1 MFLTKLQGCVCC
13 QSVPDKETDESCSD
27 KKSEDIICSLPRKSE
42 DWTVIAN
49 NLALERDYES
59 RVAAVTCQQSTR
71 VKQPSSKVSKDQTQ
85 EKQVFVKTL
94 SKNQDKLQ
102 KLLEPDEHET
112 RVTALYCQQSTYVKQ
127 PLSSVPEDETQE
139 EETFV
144 ETLSKDQDK
153 LQKLL
158 GRDEH
163 KARVTSLHCQQ
174 STYVKQPL
182 SSVPEDETQE
192 EETLVETLPKDQDE
206 FQKLLE
212 LDEQE
217 TRVTAISY
225 QQSTCIKQPLS
236 SVPEDKTH
244 EDQTFVETLSKDP
257 DTLQNL
263 SEQEEHGTRIT
274 ALSYQ
279 QSVPENEIR
288 EDQTFV
294 ETLSKDLDT
303 LQNLSE
309 QEEHETRI
317 TELSYQQSVPENEF
331 QEDQTFVETLSKD
344 QDTLQKLSEPDNQ
357 LKTIDSSAEN
367 HLEEFIEDARLV
379 ESAQSEQKIKSEEFS
394 EEVCVNNFDTVEEN
408 EIKKGQPSVEE
419 DSIKIVEKE
428 QQGETSEFS
437 TESVILKEKH
447 LSVEF
452 SSELSGKT
460 VLPLLNEDL
469 SVTDATSNSFSE
481 CNLPQLLPLNQEISS
496 ETTNSLSKMSSKLS
510 DNQIKCNENKQDMD
524 NTPAFLNLDNLC
536 DNSDKAKVDSTH
548 ESKTETNGATLH
560 LPCDDIEKPISSL
573 NECISLLTNL
583 DSTLANKREESPA
596 SDELIDTLVY
606 EPDEE
611 EEEEEEENVETT
623 TSSLEEAKST
633 VDSPTVEIKKESEE
647 ILNEVKLNNTELK
660 PAPDVLP
667 DSISSVPE
675 TIKNTD
681 SSSKDDEKT
690 GNSSST
696 VKKKNKKNKSTED
709 HSTGNQSVNHQNT
722 VAVKSEKPTE
732 NISKPHSTKNK
743 KKEDKTADHVLKSL
757 SNIPTAEG
765 KLSALSKK
773 YTAMNE
779 ENRTLTTNQR
789 VIERKLLVLSR
800 QKDQLQLENNKSLMA
815 KSRLESLCR
824 ELQKHN
830 RIIKEESLARAKEE
844 DEKRKEI
851 SSKFQTTI
859 NDIQAQMVD
868 NHNRNMKLREENTEL
883 ATKLKNFLEQYEQR
897 EKYFEKV
904 AKHRELEQ
912 QLVDTKL
919 KQAAMQLVEER
930 EKSKKE
936 KELMALKTVES
947 ESKMVM
953 LETQVKTYKDRYSEF
968 QSTITK
974 SNDMFSKLKGEM
986 DKMSGKIRKLEKDS
1000 AAWKNKWENCN
1011 KALIGMIDQKTS
1023 SDKERILLLTKIQKL
1038 ESLCRAQQERLRAQK
1053 SPPPSTEATCQKCK
1067 NESIPTSQN
1076 VDSESTNQA
1085 ANNDE
1090 TAMTK
1095 NADSSETSPAA
1106 DLEKATA
1113 QKNKAEISSHP
1124 SEEVSLSAQTPVA
1137 TCSESSNACEASQHI
1152 ETSDKENFSET
1163 EHSNNVESTSSGC
1176 NNVAEEVRQVETTA
1190 LVS

>member
-13 QSVPDKETDESCSD
+13 QSVSDKETDESCID

-71 VKQPSSKVSKDQTQ
+71 VKQPSSRVSKDQTQ
-85 EKQVFVKTL
+85 EKQVSVKTL

-102 KLLEPDEHET
+102 KLLEPDEQET
-112 RVTALYCQQSTYVKQ
+112 RVTALHCQQSTYVKQ

-144 ETLSKDQDK
+144 ETLSKDHYK

-158 GRDEH
+158 ERDEH
-163 KARVTSLHCQQ
+163 KTSVISLYCQQ

-192 EETLVETLPKDQDE
+192 EETLVEKLPKDQDE
-206 FQKLLE
+206 FQKLSE

-236 SVPEDKTH
+236 SVPEN
-244 EDQTFVETLSKDP
+244 ET
-257 DTLQNL
+257 
-263 SEQEEHGTRIT
+263 
-274 ALSYQ
+274 
-279 QSVPENEIR
+279 
-288 EDQTFV
+288 
-294 ETLSKDLDT
+294 
-303 LQNLSE
+303 
-309 QEEHETRI
+309 
-317 TELSYQQSVPENEF
+317 

-344 QDTLQKLSEPDNQ
+344 QDTLQKLSELEEHETRITALSYQQSVPENKTQEDQTFVETLSKDQDTLQKLLEPDNQ

-379 ESAQSEQKIKSEEFS
+379 GSAQSEQKIKSEEFS

-419 DSIKIVEKE
+419 EDSIKIVEKE
-428 QQGETSEFS
+428 HQGETSEFS

-447 LSVEF
+447 LSVEY
-452 SSELSGKT
+452 SSEPSGKT
-460 VLPLLNEDL
+460 VLPLLNEEL

-481 CNLPQLLPLNQEISS
+481 CNWPQLLPLNQEISS

-548 ESKTETNGATLH
+548 ESKTETNDATLH

-606 EPDEE
+606 EPDVDD
-611 EEEEEEENVETT
+611 EEEEENVETI

-633 VDSPTVEIKKESEE
+633 TASSTVEIKKESEE

-675 TIKNTD
+675 TIKSTD

-696 VKKKNKKNKSTED
+696 VKKKNKKNKSTEN
-709 HSTGNQSVNHQNT
+709 HSTGNQSVNHQST

-743 KKEDKTADHVLKSL
+743 KKEDKTSDHVLKSL

-773 YTAMNE
+773 YTTMSE
-779 ENRTLTTNQR
+779 ENRTLITNQR

-930 EKSKKE
+930 ERSKKE
-936 KELMALKTVES
+936 KELMALKTAES
-947 ESKMVM
+947 ESKMIM

-1053 SPPPSTEATCQKCK
+1053 SPPPATEAICQKCK

-1090 TAMTK
+1090 TAMTE
-1095 NADSSETSPAA
+1095 NAVSSGTSPAA
-1106 DLEKATA
+1106 DLKEATA

-1124 SEEVSLSAQTPVA
+1124 SEEVSLSTQTSVA
-1137 TCSESSNACEASQHI
+1137 TCSEPSNACEEAAQHI